1 MLSTKSYMFQFLM
14 QVTIS
19 NDGATIMRL
28 LEVVHPAAKTLVDI
42 AASQDD
48 EIGDGTTTVVIT
60 AGELLKASKQFVE
73 DGVHPQVII
82 AGLRY
87 ATTKAVTRL
96 NELAIGVDGDMVAR
110 RTLLEK
116 CAKTSLNSKLI
127 SQHQDF
133 FGPMVVDA
141 IESLD
146 ESLNLN
152 MVGIKKVPGGS
163 VTESFLVQGVAFKR
177 TFSYAGFE
185 QQPKALTQ
193 PKILLLNLELELKSE
208 RANAEIR
215 IEDPTKY
222 QSIVDAEWE
231 IIYEKLAGCVAS
243 GANIILSKL
252 PIGDLATQYFA
263 DRGLFCAG
271 RVGAADMA
279 RVASAT
285 GAKMQTTVHGLEK
298 DSSVLGT
305 CAVFEERQVGAERYN
320 LFTGCPVARTAT
332 MVLRGGA
339 REFIDETE
347 RSLHDSLM
355 IVKNCVKSSRVVAG
369 GGAIEM
375 ELSRFLREEALK
387 ITGKQ
392 QLIVSAFAKALEVTP
407 RQLAD
412 NAGFDATE
420 IVNLLRQRH
429 AKEDGLWYGVDIENQ
444 SICDTYAKG
453 VWEPVT
459 SKINSL
465 SSACEAACLILSV
478 DETIRNPQSQ
488 QAQGGPGGPGGM
500 GGMGGGRPLSQAMG
514 GGGMRSMMG
523 RAGGRGIRAYRGK
536 GGK

>member
-1 MLSTKSYMFQFLM
+1 M
-14 QVTIS
+14 
-19 NDGATIMRL
+19 ARL
-28 LEVVHPAAKTLVDI
+28 E
-42 AASQDD
+42 
-48 EIGDGTTTVVIT
+48 
-60 AGELLKASKQFVE
+60 
-73 DGVHPQVII
+73 
-82 AGLRY
+82 
-87 ATTKAVTRL
+87 
-96 NELAIGVDGDMVAR
+96 ELAIGVDGDAVAR

-127 SQHQDF
+127 ARHQDF

-146 ESLNLN
+146 ESLNLS

-163 VTESFLVQGVAFKR
+163 VTESFLVKGVAFKR

-185 QQPKALTQ
+185 QQPKTFAT

-215 IEDPTKY
+215 IDDPTKY
-222 QSIVDAEWE
+222 QSIVDAEWD
-231 IIYEKLAGCVAS
+231 IIYEKLDRCAKS

-271 RVGAADMA
+271 RVGAADMN

-285 GAKMQTTVHGLEK
+285 GAKVQTTVHGLEP
-298 DSSVLGT
+298 DSAALGT
-305 CAVFEERQVGAERYN
+305 CEVFEEKQVGAERYN
-320 LFTGCPVARTAT
+320 LFTGCPHAKTAT

-355 IVKNCVKSSRVVAG
+355 IVKNCVKSTRVVAG

-375 ELSRFLREEALK
+375 ELSRFLLEHSLT
-387 ITGKQ
+387 IPGKQ
-392 QLIVSAFAKALEVTP
+392 QMIIGAFAKALEVTP

-412 NAGFDATE
+412 NAGFDATD
-420 IVNLLRQRH
+420 IVTSLRQKH
-429 AKEDGLWYGVDIENQ
+429 AEGGADGLWYGVDIDKEG
-444 SICDTYAKG
+444 ICDTYERG

-478 DETIRNPQSQ
+478 DETIRNPKSQ
-488 QAQGGPGGPGGM
+488 GAPGGPGGPPGM
-500 GGMGGGRPLSQAMG
+500 GMGMGRGRPMSAAMG
-514 GGGMRSMMG
+514 GAGMRGMMG
-523 RAGGRGIRAYRGK
+523 RGRGIRAYQGK